1 MNATRRVGRFALAAL
16 VLAGGGVRAEDEP
29 KKNAKFPQLI
39 LIIRHAEKTGDKA
52 DIHLSKKGV
61 ERADALSM
69 IFEKSKE
76 RPDPFPTPDVI
87 FAASPSKDSNRPIET
102 VTPLAKKLKLT
113 IGDKYTSKV
122 TAASPDDK
130 DKTAKV
136 PGMNELRDELFGDA
150 KYAGKTVLISW
161 RHSTIPELAKTLK
174 ATSAPTT
181 WPDDV
186 FDRVW
191 QITYDDKGNATFLD
205 RPMRLLAGD
214 AEK

>member
-1 MNATRRVGRFALAAL
+1 MVATRRVGRFALAAL

-102 VTPLAKKLKLT
+102 VTPLAKKLKKLT

-136 PGMNELRDELFGDA
+136 PDQTDCATNCSATR
-150 KYAGKTVLISW
+150 
-161 RHSTIPELAKTLK
+161 STPARR
-174 ATSAPTT
+174 S
-181 WPDDV
+181 
-186 FDRVW
+186 
-191 QITYDDKGNATFLD
+191 
-205 RPMRLLAGD
+205 
-214 AEK
+214 